1 MLRRLVCVGLLC
13 CGISPA
19 YALDW
24 IIFGPDDRAQEIRH
38 GGDKPVPGENCPVG
52 SKVRALSIIN
62 DEQGQPDLDYR
73 HYVPAVSG
81 VRRFVEAPAVEAKAV
96 PNPDGF
102 YADLA
107 ASGEFSDNEFGQALR
122 CRYITDE
129 KLRDQKILEYA
140 ATLSP
145 VQLAKLLEL
154 AQKYNIRLPLN

>member
-24 IIFGPDDRAQEIRH
+24 IIFGPDDRAIEVRK
-38 GGDKPVPGENCPVG
+38 GGEKPVPGVDCPVG
-52 SKVRALSIIN
+52 SKVRGWSIID
-62 DEQGQPDLDYR
+62 DEQGKPDLDYR

-81 VRRFVEAPAVEAKAV
+81 VRRFVEAPAVEGKAA

-107 ASGEFSDNEFGQALR
+107 ASGEFSDSEFGQALR